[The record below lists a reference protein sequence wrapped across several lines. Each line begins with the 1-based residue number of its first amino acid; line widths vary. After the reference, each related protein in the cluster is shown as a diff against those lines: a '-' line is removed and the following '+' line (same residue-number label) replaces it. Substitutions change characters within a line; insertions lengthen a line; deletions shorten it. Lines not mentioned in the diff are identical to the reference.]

1 MIGPFL
7 QFTIN
12 GASPFTE
19 KSTPTEVYG
28 ILGRLQ
34 FVLLRGAF
42 LIKTERV
49 HVFESVYK
57 NGYYVFVV
65 LLIERYG
72 IGYGRVQRRGR
83 WYAFYHSDQSARIV
97 VS

>member
-1 MIGPFL
+1 MIGSFL

-12 GASPFTE
+12 EALPFTE

-34 FVLLRGAF
+34 FVLPRGAF
-42 LIKTERV
+42 LIKTERF

-57 NGYYVFVV
+57 NGYYVVVV
-65 LLIERYG
+65 LLIKRN
-72 IGYGRVQRRGR
+72 RVGKQK
-83 WYAFYHSDQSARIV
+83 
-97 VS
+97 